1 MNKNVKEKKTKNEA
15 YDKYVEYLRD
25 LEMWVELVVK
35 VIENGADR

>member
-1 MNKNVKEKKTKNEA
+1 MYTGTQMQA